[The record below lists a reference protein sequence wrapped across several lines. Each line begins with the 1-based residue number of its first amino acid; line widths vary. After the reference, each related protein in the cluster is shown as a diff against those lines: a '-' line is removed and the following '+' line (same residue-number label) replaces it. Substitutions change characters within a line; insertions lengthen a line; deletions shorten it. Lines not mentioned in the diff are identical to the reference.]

1 LIIPQTTETLAAIA
15 ATIANGGVIAFR
27 TDTFYGLGAD
37 PLNRHAVQ
45 KLKLIKGRDERKPI
59 LVIVSDR
66 EQIDRFIAKRSAEF
80 DLLAKTFWP
89 GPLTLIGRAAQ
100 ETPEEI
106 TAGTESLGV
115 RLPDD
120 DSVRGLVRA
129 CGGALTATSAN
140 PSHQEPAKTA
150 PEVFNY
156 FGETIDLIVDGGV
169 AIADRPSTVL
179 DVCGDEPRLVRKGAI
194 NWSQIQ
200 AALHK
205 AKRV

>member
-1 LIIPQTTETLAAIA
+1 VIIPQTPESYLQIASAIA
-15 ATIANGGVIAFR
+15 KGGVIAFR
-27 TDTFYGLGAD
+27 TDTFYGLGVD
-37 PLNRHAVQ
+37 PFNRQAVQ
-45 KLKLIKGRDERKPI
+45 RIKQIKGREDRKPI
-59 LVIVSDR
+59 LVVVSER
-66 EQIDRFIAKRSAEF
+66 EQVERFIAKRSAAF

-89 GPLTLIGRAAQ
+89 GPLTLIGRAVQ
-100 ETPEEI
+100 EIPEEI

-115 RLPDD
+115 RLPAD

-179 DVCGDEPRLVRKGAI
+179 DVCGDEPRLIRKGAI